1 MMVGVVDMLPVDLL
15 RLWSL
20 LKLNITSLL
29 LLYLKGLSDF
39 VLTQLL
45 ELY

>member
-1 MMVGVVDMLPVDLL
+1 MMIGVVDMLPVDLL

>member
-20 LKLNITSLL
+20 LKLNITRLL
-29 LLYLKGLSDF
+29 LLYLKSLSDF
-39 VLTQLL
+39 ILTQFL